1 MENNA
6 KEYVTQMQFECAD
19 PASVFKLDIKYIEE
33 ENRGGTIQIE
43 WDEEDADLQWWN
55 NLGEEKQQQFILDA
69 LNAAISNALNEN
81 ESNGI

>member
-19 PASVFKLDIKYIEE
+19 PVSVFKLDIKYIEE
-33 ENRGGTIQIE
+33 ENGGGTIQIE

-69 LNAAISNALNEN
+69 LTAAISNALNED

>member
-33 ENRGGTIQIE
+33 NYGGGTIQIE

-69 LNAAISNALNEN
+69 LNVAISNALYED

>member
-1 MENNA
+1 MENTS

-19 PASVFKLDIKYIEE
+19 PASVLKLDIQYIEE
-33 ENRGGTIQIE
+33 ENGGGTIRIE

-69 LNAAISNALNEN
+69 LTAAIFNALDED
-81 ESNGI
+81 ESNKH

>member
-1 MENNA
+1 MENTS
-6 KEYVTQMQFECAD
+6 KEYVTQMQFECTD

-33 ENRGGTIQIE
+33 EDGSGTIQIE

-69 LNAAISNALNEN
+69 LTAAISNALNGD
-81 ESNGI
+81 ESDGL

>member
-1 MENNA
+1 MENTS

-19 PASVFKLDIKYIEE
+19 PESVFKLDIQYIEE
-33 ENRGGTIQIE
+33 EYGGGTIRIE

-69 LNAAISNALNEN
+69 LTAAIANALDKDK
-81 ESNGI
+81 SNNH

>member
-33 ENRGGTIQIE
+33 NYGGGTIQIE

-69 LNAAISNALNEN
+69 LNVAISNALNED

>member
-43 WDEEDADLQWWN
+43 WDEKDADLQWWN
-55 NLGEEKQQQFILDA
+55 NLGKEKQQQFILDA
-69 LNAAISNALNEN
+69 LTAAISNALDED
-81 ESNGI
+81 ESDGI

>member
-33 ENRGGTIQIE
+33 NYGGGTIQIE

-69 LNAAISNALNEN
+69 LNAAISNALNEDK
-81 ESNGI
+81 SNGI

>member
-6 KEYVTQMQFECAD
+6 KEHVTQMQFECAD
-19 PASVFKLDIKYIEE
+19 PASVFKLDIKYIEGE
-33 ENRGGTIQIE
+33 DGNGTIQIE

-55 NLGEEKQQQFILDA
+55 NLGEKKQQQFILDA
-69 LNAAISNALNEN
+69 LNVAISNVLNED

>member
-43 WDEEDADLQWWN
+43 WDEKDADLQWWN

-69 LNAAISNALNEN
+69 LNVAISNALNED